1 MSVYKI
7 EFFHKNISKVTG
19 KWVNGYFTNHLN
31 QYLYI
36 YIRILKNMKKHEC
49 LSYIANLKTLNKPH
63 CYFVLVEISSMLKEI
78 FLIKTL
84 NFRNMCKL

>member
-1 MSVYKI
+1 
-7 EFFHKNISKVTG
+7 
-19 KWVNGYFTNHLN
+19 
-31 QYLYI
+31 
-36 YIRILKNMKKHEC
+36 MKKHEC